1 MIYELRHYLI
11 LPGRGEAI
19 LNRFKNHTFK
29 IFDRLGFKVH
39 DFWVEANGSGHLW
52 YVLGWESVEQME
64 REWAKFR
71 SDPEWQSVKAE
82 SEKDGP
88 IVEKINVTILH
99 RVERSS

>member
-1 MIYELRHYLI
+1 MIYELRHYVI

-19 LNRFKNHTFK
+19 LNRFKKHTFK

-52 YVLGWESVEQME
+52 YVLVWESVEQME
-64 REWAKFR
+64 REWNKFR
-71 SDPEWQSVKAE
+71 SDAEWESVKAE

-88 IVEKINVTILH
+88 IVEKINVTILQ
-99 RVERSS
+99 RVERTA

>member
-11 LPGRGEAI
+11 FPGRGEAI
-19 LNRFKNHTFK
+19 LNRFKNHTFT

-52 YVLGWESVEQME
+52 YVMAWESVEQME
-64 REWAKFR
+64 REWTKFR
-71 SDPEWQSVKAE
+71 ADAEWQSVKTE

-88 IVEKINVTILH
+88 IVEKINVTILQ
-99 RVERSS
+99 RVERSV